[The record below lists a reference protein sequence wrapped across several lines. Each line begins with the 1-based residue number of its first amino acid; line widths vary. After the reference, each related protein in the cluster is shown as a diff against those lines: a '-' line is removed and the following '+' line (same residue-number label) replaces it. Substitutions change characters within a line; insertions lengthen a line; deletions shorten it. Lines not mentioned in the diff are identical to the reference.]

1 MWSFVSDFF
10 YVAYRFQS
18 SSILPCISIFN
29 FLLCQTIFHCMD
41 MLYLPYFIFHWHLDY
56 LFFWAVVNTAAVN
69 IHVQASVRSLS
80 SLRGGIVG
88 HMVTSFNLLRT
99 GCSILLALLC
109 VPNCSVLKILISS
122 YSLHSQKVFLL
133 TMKFYVNSFLFS
145 YLKMLIHCCLAY
157 IISWC
162 EFTGFLFFFF
172 PFFVFFSPWKWKFLS
187 RVWLFVTPVDC
198 TVHGIL
204 QARILEWVAFPF
216 SRESSQ
222 PKDWTQVSH
231 IGEGFLTNWAIRE
244 AIAFC
249 HLAT

>member
-1 MWSFVSDFF
+1 MEIQFIHHTVPKFKVYSSPWFLVDPKEALDSQQSHLISLQTCPLPTSGDHCSTFYLYRFARVEHFIYMVSYNMWSFVSDFF
-10 YVAYRFQS
+10 YVAYSFQS

-29 FLLCQTIFHCMD
+29 FLLCETIFHCMD
-41 MLYLPYFIFHWHLDY
+41 TPYLPYFIFHWHLDY

-69 IHVQASVRSLS
+69 IHVQASGRSLS

-145 YLKMLIHCCLAY
+145 YLKMLIHCCLAC
-157 IISWC
+157 IIS
-162 EFTGFLFFFF
+162 
-172 PFFVFFSPWKWKFLS
+172 
-187 RVWLFVTPVDC
+187 
-198 TVHGIL
+198 
-204 QARILEWVAFPF
+204 
-216 SRESSQ
+216 
-222 PKDWTQVSH
+222 
-231 IGEGFLTNWAIRE
+231 
-244 AIAFC
+244 
-249 HLAT
+249 